1 MPMSK
6 TFERILELVQRQ
18 EVKISDH
25 GYDEMAEDG
34 IFVRDIIAGV
44 GDGVVGEDYP
54 DYPKGHAF
62 WY

>member
-1 MPMSK
+1 MSK
-6 TFERILELVQRQ
+6 TFERILKLVQRQ
-18 EVKISDH
+18 EVKISDP

-34 IFVRDIIAGV
+34 IFVGDIIAGV
-44 GDGVVGEDYP
+44 GDGVAVEDYP